1 MDFLANLNLR
11 ISGLAALQ
19 DKVDIHVHVFKR
31 TVQTIHLNTSLYQLV
46 CYVAIKTIYR
56 NSKSLLIKN
65 PMKGCV
71 QDRFFI
77 VHIAFFS
84 KNNIPLLLYSS
95 TFLKFNSI
103 TPYMNQPNAT

>member
-31 TVQTIHLNTSLYQLV
+31 TVQTIQLNNNHLNTSLYQLV

-56 NSKSLLIKN
+56 NSKSPLIKN
-65 PMKGCV
+65 IC
-71 QDRFFI
+71 I
-77 VHIAFFS
+77 
-84 KNNIPLLLYSS
+84 
-95 TFLKFNSI
+95 TF
-103 TPYMNQPNAT
+103 